1 MATPDFGRNLVDM
14 FEKSAAAGGE
24 KPFLWGKVDGS
35 YRPWSW
41 AMVRN
46 RVHRLAR
53 AFRAKGLKPGDRVLL
68 VSENR
73 PEWPI
78 IDLAVLRAGGVT
90 VPAYTT
96 NTEADHLHL
105 LTDSGAEFAVVSND
119 KLAKALLPA
128 IAEAGHVKVLLS
140 LEALAEAEAAGV
152 ETLTWDDALALGDDT
167 PDFDD
172 DPAATIGAD
181 DLACLIYTSGTGGKP
196 KGVMLSHGN
205 VRANVKSAYYV
216 LNELGLGDDVF
227 LSFLPLSHAYEHTAG
242 LFLPIS
248 IGAQI
253 YYAEGIETLST
264 NLTEAKPTIMA
275 CVPRLYEVMRQR
287 ILNGIARQSGLKPKL
302 FAKAVEIGSRAYED
316 PTSLSLIERL
326 LNPLLD
332 RLVRSKV
339 KERFGGR
346 MKALVSGGAPLNYDV
361 GLFFTA
367 LGLPLFQGYGQ
378 TECSPVIS
386 VNRPG
391 KVKLKSVG
399 PALPGIEVR
408 FDEDGEILVRGDAVM
423 KGYWRNEEATKAT
436 LIDGW
441 LHTGDVGVMDGDG
454 FIEITD
460 RKRDLIVNSGG
471 DNIAPQRVEGI
482 VALEPEI
489 AQVLVYG
496 DKRPNL
502 VALIVPDQDFAT
514 SFAKAEGKKSDLA
527 ELADD
532 KDFQAVIGSAM
543 KRVNERLSPIER
555 IRRFKIMPE
564 AFTIENGLMTPTL
577 KLKRQAIYRAY
588 DEAIS
593 ELYKGRVG

>member
-35 YRPWSW
+35 YQPWSW
-41 AMVRN
+41 ARVRN

-68 VSENR
+68 VCENR

-96 NTEADHLHL
+96 NTEDDHLHL
-105 LTDSGAEFAVVSND
+105 LTNSDAAFAVVSND
-119 KLAKALLPA
+119 KLAKPLLPA
-128 IAEAGHVKVLLS
+128 IAKAESVKLLLTLEGLTEADASGI
-140 LEALAEAEAAGV
+140 
-152 ETLTWDDALALGDDT
+152 ETLSWDDALTLGDDT
-167 PDFDD
+167 PDVAD

-205 VRANVKSAYYV
+205 VRANVKSAYAV
-216 LNELGLGDDVF
+216 LEELGLGDDVF

-316 PTSLSLIERL
+316 PSSLSILDRL
-326 LNPLLD
+326 LNPVLD

-346 MKALVSGGAPLNYDV
+346 MKALVSGGAPLNYEV

-408 FDEDGEILVRGDAVM
+408 FDQDGEILVRGDAVM
-423 KGYWRNEEATKAT
+423 QGYWRNEEATNTT

-441 LHTGDVGVMDGDG
+441 LYTGDVGVMDGDG

-482 VALEPEI
+482 IALEPEI

-502 VALIVPDQDFAT
+502 VALIVPDQEFAT
-514 SFAKAEGKKSDLA
+514 SYARAEGKKSSLA
-527 ELADD
+527 ELTDD
-532 KDFQAVIGSAM
+532 KDFQAVISSAM
-543 KRVNERLSPIER
+543 KRVNQRLSPIER
-555 IRRFKIMPE
+555 VRRFKILPE
-564 AFTIENGLMTPTL
+564 AFTIESGMMTPTM
-577 KLKRQAIYRAY
+577 KLKRQAIYKAY
-588 DEAIS
+588 DETIA
-593 ELYKGRVG
+593 ELYKGRVN